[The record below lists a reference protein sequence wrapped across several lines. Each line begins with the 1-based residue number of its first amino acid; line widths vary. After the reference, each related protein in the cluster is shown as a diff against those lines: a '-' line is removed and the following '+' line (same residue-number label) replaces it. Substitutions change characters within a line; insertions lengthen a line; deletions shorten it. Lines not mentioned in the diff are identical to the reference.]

1 MTPRESVIAVLVRH
15 AEWCFVIDAY
25 LIGVERGIDYQRRF
39 PEDTEVRPPNPLL
52 RCGCWLCKAE
62 DVGRETGRRA
72 VLDGAR

>member
-1 MTPRESVIAVLVRH
+1 MSRVRQMPENDR
-15 AEWCFVIDAY
+15 AERVRFVIDAY

-39 PEDTEVRPPNPLL
+39 PEDTEVRPPSPLL